1 MKVDKNIGT
10 TLKKKINDALGIN
23 LQYKRCHIKNT
34 SENLF
39 GNLDVEDLLQNYRM
53 VLFCFYKF
61 FSNLFSIIFFQVC
74 Y

>member
-10 TLKKKINDALGIN
+10 TLKKINDALGTN

-39 GNLDVEDLLQNYRM
+39 GTLDVDLLQNYRK

-61 FSNLFSIIFFQVC
+61 FF
-74 Y
+74 